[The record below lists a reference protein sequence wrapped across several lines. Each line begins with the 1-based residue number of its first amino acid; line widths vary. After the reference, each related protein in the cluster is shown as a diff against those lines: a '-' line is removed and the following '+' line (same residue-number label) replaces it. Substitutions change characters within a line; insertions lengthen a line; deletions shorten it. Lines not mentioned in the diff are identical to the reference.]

1 MKQITFTLNEP
12 QAQALALLINQGVSA
27 VGAQIAQ
34 GGAAALKEGSRVLVQ
49 CDQAVDVIN
58 TAINEAMQA
67 DAQAEAPV
75 NRKERRAADAKKGRG
90 Q

>member
-12 QAQALALLINQGVSA
+12 QAQALALLITQGVSA

-49 CDQAVDVIN
+49 CDEVVDVIN
-58 TAINEAMQA
+58 AAL
-67 DAQAEAPV
+67 AEA
-75 NRKERRAADAKKGRG
+75 AKPATKGKGRG